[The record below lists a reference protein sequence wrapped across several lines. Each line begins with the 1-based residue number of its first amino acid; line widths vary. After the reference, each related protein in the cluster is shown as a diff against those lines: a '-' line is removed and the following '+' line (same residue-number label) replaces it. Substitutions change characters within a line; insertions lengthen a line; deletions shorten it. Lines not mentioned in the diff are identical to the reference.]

1 MTRTALVTTALPY
14 ANGLLHLGHLVGYI
28 QADIWVRARRMSGG
42 KAWFV
47 CADDTH
53 GTPIMLAAEKAGV
66 PPETFIAS
74 IQASHERDFAAF
86 GVAFDHYDS
95 TNSAANKALTEQF
108 YLKLEAAGH
117 ISRRSVA
124 QFYDPA
130 KGMFLPDRY
139 VKGICPN
146 CGSPDQ
152 YGDNCEVCGATYAP
166 TDLKEPRSVIS
177 GATPEMRDSEH
188 FFFEVGHFDG
198 FLREWLAG
206 DVALPGVKAKLG
218 EWLNAEGGLRAWDIS
233 RDAPYF
239 GFEIPG
245 QPGKYF
251 YVWLDAP
258 IGYLSSF
265 QMLCQRTGED
275 FEAHLRAGTST
286 ELHHFIGKDIVN
298 FHGLFWPAV
307 LHGSGHRAPTRL
319 HVNGYLTVDGAK
331 MSKSRGTFVMAR
343 TFLDAG
349 LEPEALRYY
358 YAAKS
363 GGGVDDLDLNLG
375 DFIARVNADLVN
387 KFVNLASRCAGF
399 ISKRFD
405 GQLAAQLPDAAQ
417 YQRFVEGLAPIR
429 EAYERNDPAA
439 AIRLTMALADEAN
452 RYIDDV
458 KPWVVSSAVESQ
470 LVEELL
476 ASHFEGD
483 GWTVTY
489 PAANSHDYDLL
500 ITKHDAKTAV
510 EYKHRKASVADAK
523 KLLASLDYGLFHKA
537 MLIVNSPV
545 STSVELEEL
554 LAENSNLKIIY
565 RPDIERILGPDF
577 DKPHADRSISE
588 KEAELQATCTQ
599 GLNLFRVLVTA
610 LKPVLPATAAQ
621 AEAFLAAP
629 VNDWTDLVQPL
640 LGHRIT
646 EYTPLFTR
654 IDPKKI
660 DAMIDA
666 SKDTLQPAAAAAPAA
681 KTEAVKPAAPAPAK
695 DEAKSAD
702 APATI
707 GIDDFAKLDL
717 RIGKVL
723 VCEFVEGSDK
733 LLRFELDAGDLG
745 KRQIFSGIRGS
756 YAEPEKLVG
765 RSVVFIANLAPRKM
779 RFGLSEGMIL
789 SAGFDGGA
797 LALLDADSGAQ
808 PGMPVR

>member
-1 MTRTALVTTALPY
+1 MTRTALVTNALPY
-14 ANGLLHLGHLVGYI
+14 ANGPLHLGHLVGYI
-28 QADIWVRARRMSGG
+28 QADIWVRARRLMGE
-42 KAWFV
+42 KVWYV

-66 PPETFIAS
+66 TPEAFIAE
-74 IQASHERDFAAF
+74 IKAGHERDFAAF

-95 TNSAANKALTEQF
+95 TNSAANRELTEAL
-108 YLKLEAAGH
+108 YNRLDAAGH

-139 VKGICPN
+139 IKGTCPK
-146 CGSPDQ
+146 CKSPDQ
-152 YGDNCEVCGATYAP
+152 YGDNCEVCGATYGP
-166 TDLKEPRSVIS
+166 TDLIDPKSVVS
-177 GATPEMRDSEH
+177 GATPEIRDSEH
-188 FFFEVGHFDG
+188 YFFEVGRFQD
-198 FLREWLAG
+198 FLRQWLAG
-206 DVALPGVKAKLG
+206 DVALPGVKAKLS
-218 EWLNAEGGLRAWDIS
+218 EWLDAEGGLRAWDIS

-245 QPGKYF
+245 APGKYF

-265 QMLCQRTGED
+265 RNLCAKTGDD
-275 FEAHLRAGTST
+275 FDAVLAADSST

-298 FHGLFWPAV
+298 FHGLFWPSV
-307 LHGSGHRAPTRL
+307 LHGTGLRAPTRL

-358 YAAKS
+358 FAAKS
-363 GGGVDDLDLNLG
+363 SGGVDDLDLNLA
-375 DFIARVNADLVN
+375 DFTARVNADLVG

-405 GQLAAQLPDAAQ
+405 SLLAAQLPDAAQ
-417 YQRFVEGLAPIR
+417 YQRFVDGLAPIR

-439 AIRLTMALADEAN
+439 AIRLTMTLADEAN

-458 KPWVVSSAVESQ
+458 KPWVIAKQ
-470 LVEELL
+470 
-476 ASHFEGD
+476 EG
-483 GWTVTY
+483 
-489 PAANSHDYDLL
+489 
-500 ITKHDAKTAV
+500 
-510 EYKHRKASVADAK
+510 ADAQ
-523 KLLASLDYGLFHKA
+523 
-537 MLIVNSPV
+537 
-545 STSVELEEL
+545 
-554 LAENSNLKIIY
+554 
-565 RPDIERILGPDF
+565 
-577 DKPHADRSISE
+577 
-588 KEAELQATCTQ
+588 LQAVCSQ

-629 VNDWTDLVQPL
+629 VNDWTELAQPL
-640 LGHRIT
+640 LSHRIT

-695 DEAKSAD
+695 EEGKSAD
-702 APATI
+702 APAYI

-733 LLRFELDAGDLG
+733 LLRFELDAGELG

-756 YAEPEKLVG
+756 YGEPEKLVG

>member
-14 ANGLLHLGHLVGYI
+14 ANGPLHLGHLVGYI

-42 KAWFV
+42 KTWFV

-66 PPETFIAS
+66 SPEAFIAN

-95 TNSAANKALTEQF
+95 TNSAANKALTEAF
-108 YLKLEAAGH
+108 YLKLEAEGH
-117 ISRRSVA
+117 IARRSVA

-139 VKGICPN
+139 IKGICPV
-146 CGSPDQ
+146 CSSPDQ
-152 YGDNCEVCGATYAP
+152 YGDNCEVCGATYGP
-166 TDLKEPRSVIS
+166 TELKDPRSVIS

-188 FFFEVGHFDG
+188 FFFEVGRFEG

-265 QMLCQRTGED
+265 QTLCAKNGED
-275 FEAHLRAGTST
+275 FDAHLRAGSST

-307 LHGSGHRAPTRL
+307 LHGTGHRAPTRL
-319 HVNGYLTVDGAK
+319 HVNGYLMVDGAK

-343 TFLDAG
+343 TYLDVG
-349 LEPEALRYY
+349 LEAEALRYY
-358 YAAKS
+358 FAAKS
-363 GGGVDDLDLNLG
+363 GGGVEDLDLNLG
-375 DFIARVNADLVN
+375 DFIARVNADLVG

-405 GQLAAQLPDAAQ
+405 GRLADSLPDAAQ
-417 YQRFVEGLAPIR
+417 YDRFVAAIAPIR

-439 AIRLTMALADEAN
+439 AVRLTMTLADEAN
-452 RYIDDV
+452 RYIDDQ
-458 KPWVVSSAVESQ
+458 KPWVIAKQ
-470 LVEELL
+470 
-476 ASHFEGD
+476 D
-483 GWTVTY
+483 G
-489 PAANSHDYDLL
+489 
-500 ITKHDAKTAV
+500 
-510 EYKHRKASVADAK
+510 ADAQ
-523 KLLASLDYGLFHKA
+523 
-537 MLIVNSPV
+537 
-545 STSVELEEL
+545 
-554 LAENSNLKIIY
+554 
-565 RPDIERILGPDF
+565 
-577 DKPHADRSISE
+577 
-588 KEAELQATCTQ
+588 LQAVCTQ

-610 LKPVLPATAAQ
+610 LRPILPATAAQ
-621 AEAFLAAP
+621 AETFLAAP
-629 VNDWTDLVQPL
+629 VQDWTDIARPL
-640 LGHRIT
+640 TAHTIAV
-646 EYTPLFTR
+646 YAPLFTR
-654 IDPKKI
+654 IDPKMI
-660 DAMIDA
+660 DAMTDA
-666 SKDTLQPAAAAAPAA
+666 SKDTLAAAAPVAPA
-681 KTEAVKPAAPAPAK
+681 KPAKPAPAPAV
-695 DEAKSAD
+695 AA
-702 APATI
+702 APTDGPAYI

-723 VCEFVEGSDK
+723 ACEFVEGSDK
-733 LLRFELDAGDLG
+733 LLRFELDAGELG
-745 KRQIFSGIRGS
+745 KRQIFSGIRAS
-756 YAEPEKLVG
+756 YAEPDKLVG

-789 SAGFDGGA
+789 SAGFDGGD
-797 LALLDADSGAQ
+797 LALLDADSSAQ

>member
-14 ANGLLHLGHLVGYI
+14 ANGPLHLGHLVGYI

-42 KAWFV
+42 TTWFV

-53 GTPIMLAAEKAGV
+53 GTPIMLAAEKAGLT
-66 PPETFIAS
+66 PEVFIAG
-74 IQASHERDFAAF
+74 IQAGHERDFAAF
-86 GVAFDHYDS
+86 GVDFDHYDS
-95 TNSAANKALTEQF
+95 TNSAANKALTESF
-108 YLKLEAAGH
+108 YLKLEAEGH
-117 ISRRSVA
+117 VSRRSVA

-139 VKGICPN
+139 IKGICPN
-146 CGSPDQ
+146 CGSADQ
-152 YGDNCEVCGATYAP
+152 YGDNCEVCGATYSP
-166 TDLKEPRSVIS
+166 TDLKEPKSVIS
-177 GATPEMRDSEH
+177 GATPEVRDSEH
-188 FFFEVGHFDG
+188 FFFEVGRFEG
-198 FLREWLAG
+198 FLRDWLGG
-206 DVALPGVKAKLG
+206 DVALPGVKAKLM
-218 EWLNAEGGLRAWDIS
+218 EWMNADGGLRAWDIS

-245 QPGKYF
+245 HPGKF
-251 YVWLDAP
+251 LYVWLDAP

-265 QMLCQRTGED
+265 QTLCAKTGVD
-275 FEAHLRAGTST
+275 FQSHLRAGTST

-307 LHGSGHRAPTRL
+307 LHATGHRAPTRL

-363 GGGVDDLDLNLG
+363 SGGVDDLDLNLG
-375 DFIARVNADLVN
+375 DFVARVNADLVG

-405 GQLAAQLPDAAQ
+405 GQLAAQLPDPAQ
-417 YQRFVEGLAPIR
+417 YQRFVEALAPIR

-439 AIRLTMALADEAN
+439 AIRQTMALADEAN

-458 KPWVVSSAVESQ
+458 KPWVIAKQ
-470 LVEELL
+470 
-476 ASHFEGD
+476 EG
-483 GWTVTY
+483 
-489 PAANSHDYDLL
+489 
-500 ITKHDAKTAV
+500 
-510 EYKHRKASVADAK
+510 ADAQ
-523 KLLASLDYGLFHKA
+523 LQ
-537 MLIVNSPV
+537 
-545 STSVELEEL
+545 SV
-554 LAENSNLKIIY
+554 
-565 RPDIERILGPDF
+565 
-577 DKPHADRSISE
+577 
-588 KEAELQATCTQ
+588 CTQ

-610 LKPVLPATAAQ
+610 LKPVLPATSAQ

-629 VNDWTDLVQPL
+629 VSDWTALAQPL
-640 LGHRIT
+640 LAHRIND
-646 EYTPLFTR
+646 YVALFTR

-660 DAMIDA
+660 DAMTDA
-666 SKDTLQPAAAAAPAA
+666 SKDTLQPTAAAPVAAAAPAA
-681 KTEAVKPAAPAPAK
+681 KAEAKPAASAPQSDAAPAY
-695 DEAKSAD
+695 
-702 APATI
+702 I

-723 VCEFVEGSDK
+723 ACGFVEGSDK
-733 LLRFELDAGDLG
+733 LLRFELDAGELG
-745 KRQIFSGIRGS
+745 TRQIFSGIRAS
-756 YAEPEKLVG
+756 YGEPEKLVG

-797 LALLDADSGAQ
+797 LALLDADSAAL